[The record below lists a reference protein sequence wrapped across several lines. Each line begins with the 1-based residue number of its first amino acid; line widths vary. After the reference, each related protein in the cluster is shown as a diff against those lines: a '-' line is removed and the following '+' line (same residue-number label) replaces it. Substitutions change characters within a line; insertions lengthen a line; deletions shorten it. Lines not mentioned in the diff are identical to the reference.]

1 MPGQWKIE
9 LVPDEVGDGGSGTAY
24 WWEESTTVGT
34 QEHDFTYS
42 ATGLNRETADRNA
55 FIADAVAARDK
66 WQLYEAKKAT
76 ALALGVTWAG
86 VLNDNDPKAVT

>member
-1 MPGQWKIE
+1 MAGQWKIE
-9 LVPDEVGDGGSGTAY
+9 LVPDEEGAGGSGTAY

-42 ATGLNRETADRNA
+42 CSGLNRETADRNA
-55 FIADAVAARDK
+55 FLSDAIVARDK
-66 WQLYEAKKAT
+66 WQLLQEKKVT

-86 VLNDNDPKAVT
+86 ILNGNDPKAVT